1 MSEKALCGLEEWQ
14 WDELA
19 KPLHQDNVRKR
30 EEKFS
35 YVEAHHVIREMNRVF
50 GPTGWTRETVNM
62 ERVYDGPYTS
72 SKGKEGVEVAYV
84 ARVRVTVRTEG
95 FSAGT
100 NIQLGPDGLRISDA
114 CVKEG
119 TGFGSAV
126 TYGSTPSDAYEGA
139 TKEAES
145 DAMKRAC
152 MMFGDIYGLAL
163 YDKDQANVTDEVEVA
178 PEYTTD
184 GRPLTYIALKD
195 FMVVHGMAN
204 SGERTTA
211 LKLAVQELYGD
222 TVAWDG
228 MTPLQIA
235 DVSDRILDNAAQAA
249 EQAAKTEEA

>member
-19 KPLHQDNVRKR
+19 KPLHQDFVSKR
-30 EEKFS
+30 ENKFS
-35 YVEAHHVIREMNRVF
+35 YIEGHHAIREANRIF
-50 GPTGWTRETVNM
+50 GPTGWTRETIDMNC
-62 ERVYDGPYTS
+62 VYAGEYTS
-72 SKGKEGVEVAYV
+72 SKGQVGFQVAYI
-84 ARVRVTVRTEG
+84 AKVRIKAMTTMATV
-95 FSAGT
+95 
-100 NIQLGPDGLRISDA
+100 
-114 CVKEG
+114 VKEG
-119 TGFGSAV
+119 TGFGSAI
-126 TYGSTPSDAYEGA
+126 TYGSTPSDAHEGA
-139 TKEAES
+139 VKEAET
-145 DAMKRAC
+145 DAMKRAL
-152 MMFGDIYGLAL
+152 MMFGDPFGLAL
-163 YDKDQANVTDEVEVA
+163 YDKDQKHVTDEVEVA

-184 GRPLTYIALKD
+184 GRPLTYIALKQ
-195 FMVVHGMAN
+195 FMSVHGMQN